1 MTDDAIGPEALDES
15 AAEAVLPPT
24 AVGPGPAA
32 PAPTPRDGGDVELL
46 GLIDRLASLLDR
58 SDLTELE
65 VESGGT
71 ALVLRKPAALVP
83 VAAARDGA
91 PAAAVPVVRPGP
103 PGGRRRLRP
112 RPWTP
117 GRR

>member
-1 MTDDAIGPEALDES
+1 MTDDATAPRPVDES
-15 AAEAVLPPT
+15 AGRGGVPPT

-46 GLIDRLASLLDR
+46 GLIDRLAVLLDR

-71 ALVLRKPAALVP
+71 ALVLRKPSAS
-83 VAAARDGA
+83 R
-91 PAAAVPVVRPGP
+91 
-103 PGGRRRLRP
+103 
-112 RPWTP
+112 
-117 GRR
+117 